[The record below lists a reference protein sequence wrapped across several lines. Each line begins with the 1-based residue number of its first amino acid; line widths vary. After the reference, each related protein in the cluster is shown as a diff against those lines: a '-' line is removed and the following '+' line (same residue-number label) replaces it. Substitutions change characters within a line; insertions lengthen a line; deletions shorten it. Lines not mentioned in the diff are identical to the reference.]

1 MYKKSARYEPT
12 SRFLI
17 DPIFEGKFTKKP
29 ATLIFLLVYTGF
41 SVIVNDS
48 ALLHCLMILK

>member
-41 SVIVNDS
+41 SVRGRS
-48 ALLHCLMILK
+48 KTTWTR